1 MFPQRASYVR
11 DATSERRRADTET
24 VSRLSRRPDVTEERR
39 RAAPSPTTVSVFATP
54 AEFRA
59 WLESH
64 HDDAAEQWVG
74 YYKKGVAKTSMTYR
88 QSVDEALC
96 FGWIDGITRRI
107 DDEVYAVRFT
117 PRRKRSSWSALN
129 VARMRELMRAGRA
142 QPAGIRSFEARSDA

>member
-1 MFPQRASYVR
+1 MAIF
-11 DATSERRRADTET
+11 
-24 VSRLSRRPDVTEERR
+24 
-39 RAAPSPTTVSVFATP
+39 AAP

-74 YYKKGVAKTSMTYR
+74 YYKKGVTKPSMTYGE
-88 QSVDEALC
+88 SVEEALC

-117 PRRKRSSWSALN
+117 PRTKRSSWSAVN
-129 VARMRELMRAGRA
+129 VARMRALMRAGRA
-142 QPAGIRSFEARSDA
+142 HPAGIRAFEARTGA